1 MNIILQG
8 FYCRRGIFLI
18 VATKMIDLVLSRIF
32 RSNPTL
38 SARFNSCYYIKL
50 GKNLHQNKT
59 RFTLELI
66 RFVGKAPQFK
76 IMEYFASDPFHTPKS
91 NSMAVSFLTNP
102 SCMELR
108 KST

>member
-50 GKNLHQNKT
+50 GKIYIKT
-59 RFTLELI
+59 
-66 RFVGKAPQFK
+66 RFVGK
-76 IMEYFASDPFHTPKS
+76 S
-91 NSMAVSFLTNP
+91 
-102 SCMELR
+102 
-108 KST
+108 STV